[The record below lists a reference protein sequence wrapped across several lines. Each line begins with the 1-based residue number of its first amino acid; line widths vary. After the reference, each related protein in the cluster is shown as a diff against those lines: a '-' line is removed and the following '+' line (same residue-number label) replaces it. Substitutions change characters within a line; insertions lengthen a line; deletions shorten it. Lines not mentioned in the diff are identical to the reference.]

1 MFKYK
6 YYDMPKIAKMYLN
19 IYERLAQLI
28 NNPNES
34 FEMTSFNQIWCNTS
48 GGHEGVGGSAMTS
61 QLTVVLWNEKRAF
74 IFFDGNYG
82 YKLNFSLISLANKE
96 LFFKDLH
103 DKKIAGV
110 ISQKK
115 KYHQ

>member
-1 MFKYK
+1 MMKYR
-6 YYDMPKIAKMYLN
+6 YYDIPKIAKIFLS
-19 IYERLAQLI
+19 IYDRLPQLI
-28 NNPNES
+28 EQPNEGFQLES
-34 FEMTSFNQIWCNTS
+34 FVQIWGNTS
-48 GGHEGVGGSAMTS
+48 GGHEGIGGSAMTS

-82 YKLNFSLISLANKE
+82 YKIRFSLVNKE

-103 DKKIAGV
+103 NKNIAGA

-115 KYHQ
+115 RYQK

>member
-1 MFKYK
+1 MMKYR
-6 YYDMPKIAKMYLN
+6 YYDMPRIAKMYLN
-19 IYERLAQLI
+19 IYDRLAQLI
-28 NNPNES
+28 ESPNES
-34 FEMTSFNQIWCNTS
+34 FNIESFTQMWSNTS
-48 GGHEGVGGSAMTS
+48 GGNEGIGGSAMTS

-82 YKLNFSLISLANKE
+82 YKIRFSLANKE

-103 DKKIAGV
+103 DKNIAGA

-115 KYHQ
+115 RY

>member
-1 MFKYK
+1 MMEYR
-6 YYDMPKIAKMYLN
+6 YYDVPRIAKMYLN
-19 IYERLAQLI
+19 IYERFAQLI

-48 GGHEGVGGSAMTS
+48 GGHEGIRGSAMTS

-82 YKLNFSLISLANKE
+82 YKIKFSLANKE

-103 DKKIAGV
+103 NKNIAGT

-115 KYHQ
+115 RYQK

>member
-48 GGHEGVGGSAMTS
+48 ECHEGIGGSAMTS
-61 QLTVVLWNEKRAF
+61 QLTVVIWNEKRAF

-82 YKLNFSLISLANKE
+82 YRVNFSLANKE
-96 LFFKDLH
+96 LFFKDLKNH
-103 DKKIAGV
+103 NIAGA
-110 ISQKK
+110 ITSKK
-115 KYHQ
+115 RY